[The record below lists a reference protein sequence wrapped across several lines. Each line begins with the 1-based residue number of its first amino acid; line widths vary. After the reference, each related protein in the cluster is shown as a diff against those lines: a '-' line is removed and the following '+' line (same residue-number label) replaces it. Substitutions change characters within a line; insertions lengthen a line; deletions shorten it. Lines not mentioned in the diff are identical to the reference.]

1 MEDTAKNECIVK
13 DYISETQ
20 SLEQEVKDAESD

>member
-1 MEDTAKNECIVK
+1 MENTEKNECVVK

-20 SLEQEVKDAESD
+20 LLEQEVKDAESD